1 MAGDD
6 FQRPEV
12 DELVEINRPA
22 KGIDFFVPSTSNAS
36 TTRRIDFIFLPAP
49 SFTSN
54 VLWKP
59 SRKSLIIPSYRSP
72 LSSLN
77 TRLRNG
83 FTHRLHVRV
92 HAEVL
97 PVHEYSREVAARC
110 RQARLAKQLVRQVL
124 LHQRRILNVVVQR
137 QPVEA
142 KVAPSFLAKLNLIL
156 SDGRWVELEPIRPF
170 FRRPTGPIDLPLIDT
185 SAGRYV

>member
-12 DELVEINRPA
+12 DELIEINRPA
-22 KGIDFFVPSTSNAS
+22 KGIDFFVPLHVQRLDHAAD
-36 TTRRIDFIFLPAP
+36 RFHFLTG
-49 SFTSN
+49 S
-54 VLWKP
+54 VLHLECLVETLP
-59 SRKSLIIPSYRSP
+59 EVVDHP
-72 LSSLN
+72 LVQVALVLVEHPLEK
-77 TRLRNG
+77 RLS
-83 FTHRLHVRV
+83 HRLHVRV

-142 KVAPSFLAKLNLIL
+142 KVAPSLF
-156 SDGRWVELEPIRPF
+156 GEVELDLE
-170 FRRPTGPIDLPLIDT
+170 RRALG
-185 SAGRYV
+185 